1 MVTWMRKPALFWVA
15 VAFLLTCLTGCG
27 GGKKETGGE
36 PAPAKSSE
44 RQETGEEPL
53 AEVFA
58 KGKKIEGMSYEYI
71 LTMPTGK
78 MTGKVWMQGEKM
90 RTEGTVS
97 GQRIVTIV
105 DGETNTVYTYYP
117 DQNRAVKLSAGE
129 QGEET
134 QSPTDYVENTDPA
147 AAKVLETTVYDG
159 VKCRVVLVQSPDGSE
174 VKMWVREDYGIP
186 IRVETTAPDGTKV
199 VMEYKNLKV
208 GPQPPETFKLP
219 AGVQVTDLNEMMKG
233 LPQMPGAQ

>member
-174 VKMWVREDYGIP
+174 VKSGCARITGFP
-186 IRVETTAPDGTKV
+186 SG
-199 VMEYKNLKV
+199 LKQRLQTV
-208 GPQPPETFKLP
+208 PR
-219 AGVQVTDLNEMMKG
+219 
-233 LPQMPGAQ
+233 

>member
-1 MVTWMRKPALFWVA
+1 MRKAALFWVA
-15 VAFLLTCLTGCG
+15 AALLVCLAGCG
-27 GGKKETGGE
+27 GGKKEAGGE
-36 PAPAKSSE
+36 PAPAKSSA
-44 RQETGEEPL
+44 RQKTSEEPL

-71 LTMPTGK
+71 LTVPAGK
-78 MTGKVWMQGEKM
+78 MTGRVWMQGKKV

-97 GQRIVTIV
+97 GQRIITLV

-134 QSPTDYVENTDPA
+134 QSPTDYIENTDLA
-147 AAKVLETTVYDG
+147 SAKILETTVYDG
-159 VKCRVVLVQSPDGSE
+159 VKCRVVLVQSQDGSE
-174 VKMWVREDYGIP
+174 LRMWVREDYGLP
-186 IRVETTAPDGTKV
+186 VRVETTAPDGTKA

-233 LPQMPGAQ
+233 LPRVPGAQ